1 MARAARDYLAIP
13 TSEVDVERMFN
24 SGRDI
29 LGIRRFAMKGETLG
43 RLLRLKDAS
52 NWLPYIQDV

>member
-13 TSEVDVERMFN
+13 TSEVDVEHMFN
-24 SGRDI
+24 SERDI

-43 RLLRLKDAS
+43 RLLKLKDTS
-52 NWLPYIQDV
+52 N